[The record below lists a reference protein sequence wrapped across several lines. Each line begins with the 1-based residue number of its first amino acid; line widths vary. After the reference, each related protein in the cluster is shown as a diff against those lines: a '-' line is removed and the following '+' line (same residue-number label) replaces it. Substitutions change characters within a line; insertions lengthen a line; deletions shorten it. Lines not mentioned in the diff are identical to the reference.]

1 MNYYL
6 TIPSPLGELSLL
18 ASEQGL
24 RGVFFEQHR
33 YFNGVQQAQFAPEL
47 AILQQTAD
55 QLNDY
60 FAGKRRQFDL
70 QLDLQQGTVFQQKVW
85 RALAQIP
92 YASTR
97 SYAALAQQIGQHSAS
112 RAVGA
117 ANGRN
122 PFSIILP
129 CHRVIASSGKLTGYA
144 GGLERKQKL
153 LQFEQS
159 QIS

>member
-153 LQFEQS
+153 LQFEQG

>member
-47 AILQQTAD
+47 AILQQTAN

-70 QLDLQQGTVFQQKVW
+70 QLDLQQGTVFQKKVW

>member
-47 AILQQTAD
+47 AILQQTAN

-97 SYAALAQQIGQHSAS
+97 SYAALAQQIGQHNAS